1 MFCNV
6 SKKANK
12 KKQKKK
18 LTFSKGCCFLLG
30 NRRNMIFSLL
40 WEALVEFVEKVIWI
54 ILSKKAKIS
63 MLKGAKNWKAC
74 EKYTGSQR
82 VGGNYKML

>member
-18 LTFSKGCCFLLG
+18 NELFQ
-30 NRRNMIFSLL
+30 
-40 WEALVEFVEKVIWI
+40 
-54 ILSKKAKIS
+54 KAAVS
-63 MLKGAKNWKAC
+63 YWV
-74 EKYTGSQR
+74 T
-82 VGGNYKML
+82 VGI

>member
-12 KKQKKK
+12 KKKK

-40 WEALVEFVEKVIWI
+40 
-54 ILSKKAKIS
+54 
-63 MLKGAKNWKAC
+63 
-74 EKYTGSQR
+74 
-82 VGGNYKML
+82 